1 MQILGGIPFII
12 LQNDTW
18 TTNKQWKMRWRAN
31 PLISWGVS
39 YVRCFEECW
48 HDWMQNQ
55 VHTALHPPPCHTS
68 FSATLLSPCFQASCW
83 DGPAVD
89 GHYEGTAVSPGQN
102 QHRHLSAASL
112 PLPPF
117 FTCFSATVLSPCFPA
132 SCWDG
137 PAVDGHYE
145 GTAVS
150 SGQNQHRHL
159 SAASSSSSSL
169 SYIFLSKPTVA
180 LFSSQL
186 LRWPSCWQ
194 TLWGDCCQPR
204 AESSTGTSPPPLP
217 GRQQTPQRGRTR
229 VTGPVTSQLCMWR
242 TCFTRRWWN
251 TLWWRSHPSRSGEW

>member
-1 MQILGGIPFII
+1 MQILGGIPFIK

-18 TTNKQWKMRWRAN
+18 TTNKLEKWDGELIHLYFGGELCPVLWRMLAWLDAE
-31 PLISWGVS
+31 PSA
-39 YVRCFEECW
+39 
-48 HDWMQNQ
+48 D
-55 VHTALHPPPCHTS
+55 TALHPPPCHTS
-68 FSATLLSPCFQASCW
+68 FSATLLSPCFPASCW

-112 PLPPF
+112 PLPPCH
-117 FTCFSATVLSPCFPA
+117 TSFSATVLSPCFPA

-145 GTAVS
+145 DTAVS
-150 SGQNQHRHL
+150 PGQNQHRHL

-204 AESSTGTSPPPLP
+204 AESSTGTSPPPPP
-217 GRQQTPQRGRTR
+217 GRQQTPQRGRTW